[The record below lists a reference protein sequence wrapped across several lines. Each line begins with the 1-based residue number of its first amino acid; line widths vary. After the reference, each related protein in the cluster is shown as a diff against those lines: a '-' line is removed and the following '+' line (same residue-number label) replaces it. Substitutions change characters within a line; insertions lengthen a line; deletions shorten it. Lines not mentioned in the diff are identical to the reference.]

1 MSNLVA
7 ASCSKDRTSLR
18 TVAANG
24 RFARWSRGKEAN
36 PGWEEHPTYIQHV
49 NLQVAQRLLGFCL

>member
-49 NLQVAQRLLGFCL
+49 NSKLRKGF